1 MTESQMPHPPKRR
14 ARVYERLRQPGSS
27 LVTSLGIGV
36 VILVI
41 FITLLAVTVAII
53 W

>member
-1 MTESQMPHPPKRR
+1 MPDSHTPHPPKRR

-27 LVTSLGIGV
+27 LVPSAGIGV
-36 VILVI
+36 AIRVI
-41 FITLLAVTVAII
+41 FTTLLAVLVAII